1 MKREAE
7 AYRNHWLHAT
17 QRLPVLVHEGIDA
30 CVKLVIRIDRP
41 VEEVPQKVGVERIE
55 REGVLAL

>member
-7 AYRNHWLHAT
+7 AYRNHWLHVT
-17 QRLPVLVHEGIDA
+17 QRLAVLVHEGIDA
-30 CVKLVIRIDRP
+30 CVKLIIRIDCP

-55 REGVLAL
+55 REG

>member
-7 AYRNHWLHAT
+7 AYRNHWLHVT
-17 QRLPVLVHEGIDA
+17 QRLAVLVHEGIDA
-30 CVKLVIRIDRP
+30 CVKLVIRIDGP

-55 REGVLAL
+55 REG